1 MSEVTINNS
10 PVHSDIIITYPY
22 GIADSGYSCGWH
34 TGIDFAPYGNTE
46 DNPIIYPVKD
56 GKVVYV
62 NLTTTEY
69 LGVQVQILDNEGHYW
84 RYCHMVAGSV
94 LVNVGDTVTTQTPL
108 GRMGATGN
116 VTGRHLH
123 LECSTTQSWQCSTFL
138 NPCEILGIPN
148 VDNTIIHYDGSITPK
163 PPEPTPTR
171 KNKFPWVLYARK
183 LRNKRINFLKY

>member
-22 GIADSGYSCGWH
+22 GVADSGYSCGWH
-34 TGIDFAPYGNTE
+34 TGIDFAPYGDTE
-46 DNPIIYPVKD
+46 NNPLMYPVKD

-62 NLTTTEY
+62 NLTTTPA

-84 RYCHMVAGSV
+84 RYCHMVEGSV

-138 NPCEILGIPN
+138 NPCDILGIPN
-148 VDNTIIHYDGSITPK
+148 VDNTIIHYDGSII
-163 PPEPTPTR
+163 PPIPPS
-171 KNKFPWVLYARK
+171 KLSFDKFPWVLLARK
-183 LRNKRINFLKY
+183 LRNKRINFLNS